1 MEIRQ
6 TADYAR
12 WFAKLRDIRAKAR
25 IDVRL
30 RRLSLGH
37 FGDAKPLGDGLAE
50 LRIDYGPGYRIYY
63 VHRSDVLVILLTG
76 GDKSR
81 QSADIAKARALAAEL
96 E

>member
-1 MEIRQ
+1 MVC
-6 TADYAR
+6 
-12 WFAKLRDIRAKAR
+12 RASRHSSEGAN
-25 IDVRL
+25 
-30 RRLSLGH
+30 RRPVAASL
-37 FGDAKPLGDGLAE
+37 GDAKPVGGSVAE

-63 VHRSDVLVILLTG
+63 VRRGDTVVILLTG